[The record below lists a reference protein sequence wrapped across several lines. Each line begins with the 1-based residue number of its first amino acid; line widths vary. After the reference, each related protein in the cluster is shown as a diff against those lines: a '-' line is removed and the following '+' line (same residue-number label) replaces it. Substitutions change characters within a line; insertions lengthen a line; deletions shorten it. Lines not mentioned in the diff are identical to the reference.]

1 MKVLLGL
8 LTEPELVHEIADE
21 CLGQLATQRR
31 DRLLRGLMH
40 RVGLL
45 DGEIGD
51 LLEGGN
57 LGLGDAFGS
66 GILVEQLEHPARS
79 CPGQGGEF
87 GEDPGQEVVQSVDG
101 LSRLLDLGLQPSG
114 DFANRIMGVD
124 GAGVALG
131 SSTTA
136 KRAMAWL
143 SVSSVVRLGKWA
155 FW

>member
-8 LTEPELVHEIADE
+8 LTEPELVHEIANE

-66 GILVEQLEHPARS
+66 GILVDWRQLD
-79 CPGQGGEF
+79 F
-87 GEDPGQEVVQSVDG
+87 
-101 LSRLLDLGLQPSG
+101 PS
-114 DFANRIMGVD
+114 DDN
-124 GAGVALG
+124 
-131 SSTTA
+131 
-136 KRAMAWL
+136 
-143 SVSSVVRLGKWA
+143 
-155 FW
+155 